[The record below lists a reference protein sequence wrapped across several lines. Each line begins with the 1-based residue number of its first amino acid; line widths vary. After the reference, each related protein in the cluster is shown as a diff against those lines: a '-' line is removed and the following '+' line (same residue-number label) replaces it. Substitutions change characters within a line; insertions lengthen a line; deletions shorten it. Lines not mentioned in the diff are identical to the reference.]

1 MTITQAKQKNKYY
14 ASILRNNNKNES
26 SSFFTMAKQSKPII
40 DKYNATFP
48 TILRALEE
56 HHPADGRSTTHKA
69 LAEAVGVRPQT
80 ISLYAIGDTQPTP
93 DTLLKI
99 AQYFGV
105 SVDYLLTGVS
115 SQNQQVNETLGLSEE
130 AIQLLK
136 LAKQYNKATDF
147 PLALELINGLLSDK
161 EFYEF
166 LDDLGYKASQFQI
179 IARHEAAKNIDL
191 NLGGYYLWDMQM
203 FVQDFIRRQLVKN
216 GLDIELN

>member
-1 MTITQAKQKNKYY
+1 
-14 ASILRNNNKNES
+14 
-26 SSFFTMAKQSKPII
+26 MAKQSKPII

-48 TILRALEE
+48 TILRTLEE

-147 PLALELINGLLSDK
+147 PSALELINGLLSDK

-166 LDDLGYKASQFQI
+166 LDDLGYKASKYQI
-179 IARHEAAKNIDL
+179 VQQHENSAASSMDL
-191 NLGGYYLWDMQM
+191 AGYYLWDLQM
-203 FVQDFIRRQLVKN
+203 FVQEFIRKELIKN
-216 GLDIELN
+216 GLAIDVK

>member
-1 MTITQAKQKNKYY
+1 
-14 ASILRNNNKNES
+14 
-26 SSFFTMAKQSKPII
+26 MAKQSKPII

-130 AIQLLK
+130 AIHLLK

-147 PLALELINGLLSDK
+147 PSALELINGLLSDK

-166 LDDLGYKASQFQI
+166 LDDLGYKASKYQI
-179 IARHEAAKNIDL
+179 VMQHENSAVSSMDL
-191 NLGGYYLWDMQM
+191 AGYYLWDLQM
-203 FVQDFIRRQLVKN
+203 FVQEFIRKELVKN
-216 GLDIELN
+216 GLAIDVK

>member
-1 MTITQAKQKNKYY
+1 
-14 ASILRNNNKNES
+14 
-26 SSFFTMAKQSKPII
+26 MAKQSKPII

-147 PLALELINGLLSDK
+147 PSALELINGLLSDK

-166 LDDLGYKASQFQI
+166 LDDLGYKASKYQI
-179 IARHEAAKNIDL
+179 VMQHENSAVSSMDL
-191 NLGGYYLWDMQM
+191 AGYYLWDLQM
-203 FVQDFIRRQLVKN
+203 FVQEYIRKELVKN
-216 GLDIELN
+216 GLAIDVK

>member
-1 MTITQAKQKNKYY
+1 MSIAQAKQKNKYCE
-14 ASILRNNNKNES
+14 ALIINSNKNES
-26 SSFFTMAKQSKPII
+26 SGVRTMAKQSKPIN

-56 HHPADGRSTTHKA
+56 QHPVDGRSTTHKA

-80 ISLYAIGDTQPTP
+80 ISLYAVGETQPTP

-99 AQYFGV
+99 AQYFNV

-115 SQNQQVNETLGLSEE
+115 SQNQQANETLGLSEE

-147 PLALELINGLLSDK
+147 PTALELINKLLADK

-166 LDDLGYKASQFQI
+166 LDDLGYKASKYQI
-179 IARHEAAKNIDL
+179 VARHGAGENIEL
-191 NLGGYYLWDMQM
+191 NLSGYYLWDLQM
-203 FVQDFIRRQLVKN
+203 FVQEFIRRQLVKN
-216 GLDIELN
+216 GLDIELE

>member
-1 MTITQAKQKNKYY
+1 
-14 ASILRNNNKNES
+14 
-26 SSFFTMAKQSKPII
+26 MAKQSKPII

-147 PLALELINGLLSDK
+147 PSALELINGLLSDK

-203 FVQDFIRRQLVKN
+203 FVQEFIRRQLVKN

>member
-147 PLALELINGLLSDK
+147 PSALELINGLLSDK